1 MTRGIGDSKSSAA
14 QDRASGTIWLQS
26 VGRVKAK
33 AASQFKVGEKIM
45 WNYGV
50 KSLITKITPKA
61 SRFEMVIEE
70 GGKAYVRTFNADRM
84 LAIGFSY
91 E

>member
-1 MTRGIGDSKSSAA
+1 MSSWAGDSKSSAA

-33 AASQFKVGEKIM
+33 QAGQFKVGESIM

-50 KSLITKITPKA
+50 KSLITKITPKG
-61 SRFEMVIEE
+61 SRFEMVIVEA
-70 GGKAYVRTFNADRM
+70 GKEYVRTFNADRM
-84 LAIGFSY
+84 LAIG
-91 E
+91 